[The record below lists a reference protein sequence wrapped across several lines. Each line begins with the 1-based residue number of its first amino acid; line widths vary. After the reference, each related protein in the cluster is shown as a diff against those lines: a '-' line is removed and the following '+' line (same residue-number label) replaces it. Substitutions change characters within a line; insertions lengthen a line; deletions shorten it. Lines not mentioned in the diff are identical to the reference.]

1 MTSGRSNRPNP
12 NASGARS
19 SRRRSFFF
27 PHRLLQV
34 LGRRVGK
41 AISAMLLG
49 SGTGLCCNCRH
60 RRGVFCLGDRRYV
73 GLLLGEVGLGGV
85 MSEFEHIRHK
95 PADALPQPRGIV
107 LVVAPLRSNV
117 NLSRIARLAG
127 CAGISRLYQCGP
139 GKIDREIAR
148 DSLEVLQ
155 VVQRRTIE
163 PVLEELHRE
172 GYWRVGLEQATG
184 AKCLFDYPFP
194 EKVALVIGNERLG
207 IEAGALRL
215 LDDVV
220 EIPVYGKPLSY
231 NVATATTMA
240 VYEYMR
246 QHR

>member
-1 MTSGRSNRPNP
+1 VTADECIFIGQLCGGRAVVVGTSRVFVAWGI
-12 NASGARS
+12 G
-19 SRRRSFFF
+19 
-27 PHRLLQV
+27 V
-34 LGRRVGK
+34 MLGFCW
-41 AISAMLLG
+41 LW
-49 SGTGLCCNCRH
+49 LC
-60 RRGVFCLGDRRYV
+60 GG
-73 GLLLGEVGLGGV
+73 GE

-127 CAGISRLYQCGP
+127 CAGISRLFQCGP

-155 VVQRRTIE
+155 VVQRRTME

-220 EIPVYGKPLSY
+220 EIPVYGRPLSY